1 MTTLVSAVD
10 TEFTPSAGDFVVQ
23 CTGGEAML
31 YRKQTSGA
39 AWVPVGEVNPA
50 QAQAVYNPVGGVI
63 YKFTTL
69 TGIPVVQADQ

>member
-1 MTTLVSAVD
+1 
-10 TEFTPSAGDFVVQ
+10 
-23 CTGGEAML
+23 
-31 YRKQTSGA
+31 
-39 AWVPVGEVNPA
+39 VPVGEVNPA